1 MTASLPIR
9 LAFGLLRMALRVVAG
24 LTILVAV
31 LAVGTL
37 AVLQTDAGR
46 RNAASL
52 IGWAASDDSG
62 GIALDGLAIDWDLD
76 LRLASLVVRDANG
89 PYLAVSGLDVA
100 WRPLALFTGL
110 VAIDSVSVERVALAR
125 LPVPGPEP
133 DTPEPPSPPGLPAL
147 PAIHLDAASVERIE
161 LGAAVA
167 GTPMQLTATAAL
179 RTEAAPQS
187 LSGEIAVS
195 RTDGTDG
202 SVDARLRYERAS
214 NVLSVQVGAS
224 EPRGGL
230 AARLLQIEGLPAV
243 DFLLTGDGT
252 LDDWKAELALKLDGE
267 TDVSGTAR
275 LTQTVAASG
284 VAERTLTADLS
295 GRLTPLAPPV
305 AEAFLMG
312 ETRVT
317 AQARLSD
324 AFVPLEVSLSAASD
338 TLSSDIAAT
347 FDAATSA
354 LDATVDLRLSA
365 GGDARIALELPDRRG
380 ILGDTTLSA
389 AARGELS
396 ALAWR
401 IDLASA
407 SVETDEAALETLQVV
422 LSGSDLDASDPTE
435 EIPAT
440 LTATVAKLSPKTDAA
455 AGFAGPLRMS
465 GVVTLAP
472 ETFTADIASFETE
485 FEPFALSAN
494 GTVGLDE
501 VDAELTLN
509 VSDLA
514 RIDPQ
519 VSGAVTVEA
528 RVEGPLTA
536 PVITAD
542 ATADQLQLA
551 GKPVRD
557 LQLSARAD
565 TNPEAL
571 SADLELTANVDGN
584 DLAAALRAEPEGDG
598 LRVPTLSLTAGENTL
613 SGDLAI
619 ADLTRATQTLT
630 GSLTIAAPDLSEFSA
645 LALTELAGRLSGQ
658 IDLTQEAGRATA
670 HVQLTGTEIS
680 AAGTQVAGLDAD
692 LTLRD
697 LFTAPAL
704 AGKARATGILTGG
717 TPVEQVDITAS
728 GTGDNT
734 EFSLDARLAKG
745 ADADGVA
752 LAGTLATGNDGLD
765 LLLKTLDGR
774 YRGIRTQ
781 LSEPARIVSSP
792 AGTRIEPFSLRLGDG
807 RLTLA
812 GTVGDTLD
820 VKADI
825 TSVPLALAN
834 ALAPGFA
841 IAGTLNGAVTVT
853 GATSNPV
860 ANWTLNAGGLS
871 AAPLRDNG
879 LAALSLAST
888 GRYSGNGLTQTTRIT
903 GSDGLSLVAEGPVT
917 LSGAGSLDIGV
928 TGSIPLAVVRQRLI
942 LSGFSATGS
951 LAVSGRIGGTLSAPT
966 YALALQPNGVG
977 ATQLATGFSLRN
989 LTGSID
995 VANTGIAINA
1005 LRADIAGGGSLSA
1018 GGRIGLDNG
1027 MPADL
1032 RVQVQNGRYTDGQI
1046 VQATVTADITLTG
1059 PLASTT
1065 SGARLGGS
1073 VTIERADISIPSS
1086 LPGAID
1092 PVAVTHKN
1100 APAAVAAQD
1109 RALQRDAG
1117 GGSEGGGA
1125 RPIALDITV
1134 NAPGRIFVRG
1144 RGLDA
1149 EMGGSLRLVGTTANP
1164 QAIGSFSMRRGLLNV
1179 LSRRVVFSKGDVG
1192 FTGSLTPRLDFAA
1205 TSQTS
1210 DAAVT
1215 ITVRGP
1221 ANAPEIAFTSAPELP
1236 QDEVL
1241 ARFLFDKSMS
1251 ELSPTQIAQ
1260 LGASVLTLTGGSGE
1274 GPLGSLRQSLGLDA
1288 IDVETGGDG
1297 GPSLAVGKYL
1307 SDNIYLG
1314 VKQGS
1319 GADSS
1324 RVTVDI
1330 DITKSLKLRGE
1341 VGADGESKAGIFF
1354 EREFGK

>member
-1 MTASLPIR
+1 M
-9 LAFGLLRMALRVVAG
+9 
-24 LTILVAV
+24 
-31 LAVGTL
+31 
-37 AVLQTDAGR
+37 
-46 RNAASL
+46 
-52 IGWAASDDSG
+52 
-62 GIALDGLAIDWDLD
+62 
-76 LRLASLVVRDANG
+76 
-89 PYLAVSGLDVA
+89 
-100 WRPLALFTGL
+100 
-110 VAIDSVSVERVALAR
+110 
-125 LPVPGPEP
+125 
-133 DTPEPPSPPGLPAL
+133 
-147 PAIHLDAASVERIE
+147 
-161 LGAAVA
+161 
-167 GTPMQLTATAAL
+167 
-179 RTEAAPQS
+179 
-187 LSGEIAVS
+187 S
-195 RTDGTDG
+195 RHG
-202 SVDARLRYERAS
+202 
-214 NVLSVQVGAS
+214 
-224 EPRGGL
+224 
-230 AARLLQIEGLPAV
+230 
-243 DFLLTGDGT
+243 
-252 LDDWKAELALKLDGE
+252 
-267 TDVSGTAR
+267 R
-275 LTQTVAASG
+275 LTQAVAASG
-284 VAERTLTADLS
+284 VPERTLAADLS

-324 AFVPLEVSLSAASD
+324 AFVPLEVTLSAASD

-347 FDAATSA
+347 FDAETSA
-354 LDATVDLRLSA
+354 LDATVDLRLRRRRCPHRA
-365 GGDARIALELPDRRG
+365 GTARPAGHPRRHHAVGGRPRRALRPGLAHRPCLGLRG
-380 ILGDTTLSA
+380 
-389 AARGELS
+389 
-396 ALAWR
+396 
-401 IDLASA
+401 
-407 SVETDEAALETLQVV
+407 TDEATLETLQVV

-435 EIPAT
+435 EIPPP
-440 LTATVAKLSPKTDAA
+440 SPRPLPDCLRRRTPPPVLPAPCA
-455 AGFAGPLRMS
+455 CPAWSPSRRRPLPPTSHPSRPRFA
-465 GVVTLAP
+465 
-472 ETFTADIASFETE
+472 
-485 FEPFALSAN
+485 PFALTAN
-494 GTVGLDE
+494 GTVGLAE
-501 VDAELTLN
+501 VDADLKLN
-509 VSDLA
+509 ISDLA
-514 RIDPQ
+514 RLSPRSR
-519 VSGAVTVEA
+519 VLTVDA
-528 RVEGPLTA
+528 HVEGPLTA

-542 ATADQLQLA
+542 ASAVELLLS

-571 SADLELTANVDGN
+571 SADLELTATVDGN

-613 SGDLAI
+613 SGDFAI
-619 ADLTRATQTLT
+619 ADLARATQTLT

-704 AGKARATGILTGG
+704 AGKAHATGILTGG

-752 LAGTLATGNDGLD
+752 LTGTLATGNDGLD

-781 LSEPARIVSSP
+781 LSDPPVSSP
-792 AGTRIEPFSLRLGDG
+792 PRRHAHRAVFVAPRRRAPHPCRDGGRHARREGRHHLRAAG
-807 RLTLA
+807 A
-812 GTVGDTLD
+812 GQC
-820 VKADI
+820 AC
-825 TSVPLALAN
+825 A
-834 ALAPGFA
+834 GFA
-841 IAGTLNGAVTVT
+841 IAGTLNGAVTVA

-860 ANWTLNAGGLS
+860 ANWTLNASGLS

-888 GRYSGNGLTQTTRIT
+888 GRYSGNGLTQTTRVT

-917 LSGAGSLDIGV
+917 LSGAGSLNIGV

-966 YALALQPNGVG
+966 YALALQPGGVN

-1018 GGRIGLDNG
+1018 GGRISLDNG

-1059 PLASTT
+1059 PIASTT

-1117 GGSEGGGA
+1117 GGSECGGGA

-1149 EMGGSLRLVGTTANP
+1149 EMGGSLRLVGTTADP

-1215 ITVRGP
+1215 ITVRVGQRAGDRLQLRAGVAAGRGAGP
-1221 ANAPEIAFTSAPELP
+1221 LPVRQEHERVEPDADRAAWRLGADAYRRQWRGTARQPAQVARPRRNRRGNRRRRRTVARGGQIPERQYLSGRETGQRCRFQPRDGGHRHHQVLEIARRGRRRRGIE
-1236 QDEVL
+1236 
-1241 ARFLFDKSMS
+1241 
-1251 ELSPTQIAQ
+1251 
-1260 LGASVLTLTGGSGE
+1260 
-1274 GPLGSLRQSLGLDA
+1274 
-1288 IDVETGGDG
+1288 
-1297 GPSLAVGKYL
+1297 
-1307 SDNIYLG
+1307 
-1314 VKQGS
+1314 
-1319 GADSS
+1319 S
-1324 RVTVDI
+1324 RH
-1330 DITKSLKLRGE
+1330 LL
-1341 VGADGESKAGIFF
+1341 
-1354 EREFGK
+1354 

>member
-9 LAFGLLRMALRVVAG
+9 IGFGLLRATLRLAVG
-24 LTILVAV
+24 LVILVAM
-31 LAVGTL
+31 LAVGAL

-46 RNAASL
+46 RNVASL
-52 IGWAASDDSG
+52 IGWVASDENG
-62 GIALDGLAIDWDLD
+62 GIALDGLAVDWDLD
-76 LRLASLVVRDANG
+76 LRLASFSVRDADG
-89 PYLAVSGLDVA
+89 PYLSVSGLDLE

-110 VAIDSVSVERVALAR
+110 VAIDRVGVKRVALDR
-125 LPVPGPEP
+125 LPVPAPEA

-147 PAIHLDAASVERIE
+147 PAIVLDRATVEEIE
-161 LGAAVA
+161 LGTAVA
-167 GTPMQLTATAAL
+167 GTPMRLTATAEL

-187 LSGEIAVS
+187 LSGQVSVS
-195 RTDGTDG
+195 RIDGTDG
-202 SVDARLRYERAS
+202 SVEGRLRFDRDAE
-214 NVLSVQVGAS
+214 VLTVQVAAS

-243 DFLLTGDGT
+243 NFSLKGDGP
-252 LDDWKAELALKLDGE
+252 LDDWQAELALQLDGE

-284 VAERTLTADLS
+284 IAERSLTADLS
-295 GRLTPLAPPV
+295 GRLSALAPPV
-305 AEAFLMG
+305 AGAFLMG
-312 ETRVT
+312 DTRITV
-317 AQARLSD
+317 QARMSD
-324 AFVPLEVSLSAASD
+324 DFAPQSVNLSAASD

-347 FDAATSA
+347 FDAESEA

-365 GGDARIALELPDRRG
+365 GDGARIALELPDRRVT
-380 ILGDTTLSA
+380 LGDTTLTA
-389 AARGELS
+389 TARGQLS

-401 IDLASA
+401 VDLASA
-407 SVETDEAALETLQVV
+407 SLETTEAALETAQVV
-422 LSGSDLDASDPTE
+422 LSGSDLDASDPAE
-435 EIPAT
+435 AIQAT
-440 LTATVAKLSPKTDAA
+440 LTATVARLSPKVESA
-455 AGFAGPLRMS
+455 AGFAGPLRTT
-465 GVVTLAP
+465 G
-472 ETFTADIASFETE
+472 EFTFDPTTFVAEIASFETA
-485 FEPFALSAN
+485 FAPFTLTAR
-494 GTVGLDE
+494 GTVGLAE
-501 VDAELTLN
+501 IDANLTLN

-514 RIDPQ
+514 RLDPQ
-519 VSGAVTVEA
+519 VTGAVNIEA
-528 RVEGPLTA
+528 HVEGPLA
-536 PVITAD
+536 SPVITAD

-557 LQLSARAD
+557 LQLSVRAD
-565 TNPEAL
+565 TNPDAL
-571 SADLELTANVDGN
+571 SADVELTANLDGN
-584 DLAAALRAEPEGDG
+584 DLEAALRAESEGNG

-613 SGDLAI
+613 SGDLLI
-619 ADLTRATQTLT
+619 ADLARATQTLT
-630 GSLTIAAPDLSEFSA
+630 GTLTIAAPDLSEFSA
-645 LALTELAGRLSGQ
+645 LALTDLSGRLSGD
-658 IDLTQEAGRATA
+658 IAVTQDAGRATA
-670 HVQLTGTEIS
+670 RVELTGAEIS
-680 AAGTQVAGLDAD
+680 AAGVTVGTLDAN
-692 LTLRD
+692 LALRD

-704 AGKARATGILTGG
+704 AGKARATGIITGG
-717 TPVEQVDITAS
+717 TPIEQVDITAS
-728 GTGDNT
+728 GTGDKT

-752 LAGTLATGNDGLD
+752 LAGTLATGDNGLD
-765 LLLKTLDGR
+765 LQLETLEGR
-774 YRGIRTQ
+774 YRGLRTQ
-781 LSEPARIVSSP
+781 LDAPARIVSSP
-792 AGTRIEPFSLRLGDG
+792 AGTRIERFSLRLGDG

-812 GTVGDTLD
+812 GTAGDTLD
-820 VKADI
+820 LKADI
-825 TSVPLALAN
+825 ASVPLALAN
-834 ALAPGFA
+834 SLAPGFA
-841 IAGTLNGAVTVT
+841 IAGTLDGTVTVS
-853 GATSNPV
+853 GAASAPV

-888 GRYSGNGLTQTTRIT
+888 GRYSGNGVTQTTRVT

-917 LSGAGSLDIGV
+917 LSGAGSLNIGV
-928 TGSIPLAVVRQRLI
+928 TGSIPLAVARQRLI
-942 LSGFSATGS
+942 LSGFSATGALS
-951 LAVSGRIGGTLSAPT
+951 VNGRIGGTLSAPT
-966 YALALQPNGVG
+966 YALTLQPGNVS

-989 LTGSID
+989 LSGTID

-1018 GGRIGLDNG
+1018 GGRIGLGDG

-1032 RVQVQNGRYTDGQI
+1032 RVQVQNGRYSDGQI
-1046 VQATVTADITLTG
+1046 VQATVSADITLTG
-1059 PLASTT
+1059 PLASTQ

-1073 VTIERADISIPSS
+1073 VTIERADITIPSS

-1092 PVAVTHKN
+1092 PVAVTHRN
-1100 APAAVAAQD
+1100 APAAVRAQD
-1109 RALQRDAG
+1109 RALQGDGG
-1117 GGSEGGGA
+1117 GGSGGGGA

-1221 ANAPEIAFTSAPELP
+1221 ADAPVIAFSSTPELP
-1236 QDEVL
+1236 QDEIL

-1274 GPLGSLRQSLGLDA
+1274 GPLGSLRRSLGLDA